1 MTTRIGLK
9 HDGIR
14 ISCIILDLYRLNK
27 IQVMEPGF
35 EHSRNEKDYGYR
47 IKWGIEVLERLS
59 RATILFILRGRGVT
73 KKKKGHRKEATTV
86 RRVAIGLTEET

>member
-1 MTTRIGLK
+1 
-9 HDGIR
+9 
-14 ISCIILDLYRLNK
+14 
-27 IQVMEPGF
+27 MEPGF

-73 KKKKGHRKEATTV
+73 KKKKGLKRAQKRSYDRSTSGY
-86 RRVAIGLTEET
+86 RFN

>member
-1 MTTRIGLK
+1 
-9 HDGIR
+9 
-14 ISCIILDLYRLNK
+14 
-27 IQVMEPGF
+27 MEPGF

-73 KKKKGHRKEATTV
+73 KKKKKG
-86 RRVAIGLTEET
+86 TEKKLRPFDEWL